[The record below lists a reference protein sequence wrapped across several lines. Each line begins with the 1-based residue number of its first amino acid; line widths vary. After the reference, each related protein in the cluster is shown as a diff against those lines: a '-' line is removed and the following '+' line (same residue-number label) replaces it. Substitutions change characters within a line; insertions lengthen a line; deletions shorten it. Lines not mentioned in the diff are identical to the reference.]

1 VHIHIF
7 QDQNIHGISE
17 ALLGSEHSSNIR
29 ISRAHY
35 SIQGRETGFR
45 LGKLNQ
51 ACPSVPQVSL
61 AINFTNFSSKA
72 TTLTII
78 LANQPSSTQQQTDL
92 TRLKRY
98 Q

>member
-7 QDQNIHGISE
+7 QDQNIHGISK

-35 SIQGRETGFR
+35 SIQVRETEPSMSVG
-45 LGKLNQ
+45 
-51 ACPSVPQVSL
+51 PSVPQVSL
-61 AINFTNFSSKA
+61 AINFTFFFHQKLQLDHYTSTSKPNH
-72 TTLTII
+72 L
-78 LANQPSSTQQQTDL
+78 LQKQQTGL